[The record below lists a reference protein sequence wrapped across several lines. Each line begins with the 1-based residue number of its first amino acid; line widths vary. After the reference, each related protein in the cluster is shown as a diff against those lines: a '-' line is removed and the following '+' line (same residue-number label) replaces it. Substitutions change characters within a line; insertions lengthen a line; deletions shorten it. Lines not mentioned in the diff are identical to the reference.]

1 MELLKDNPRK
11 LFFKFLI
18 PAISSAIAVAAYS
31 FVDTIVIGQGVGPDG
46 TAACAVVLPIFSI
59 AHFLSLLCG
68 IGGAVLMSKARGEG
82 NNEKGD
88 AYFTTAI
95 FFACIVTGVIWTLGM
110 IFQEPFYRLCGADDK
125 LLPFAIEYGSW
136 IFASF
141 PTFVFV
147 PFLGYFIRTDGSPKV
162 VMCVTIIGGV
172 INMIGDWLF
181 VFPFGMGMTGAALA
195 TVLGSV
201 TQTIL
206 LIGYIL
212 LKKTNLKLAKPF
224 EWLKAVK
231 KISTIGFGAGISQ
244 IAVIVVTFVINNQV
258 MRYSG
263 SSALAVY
270 GMLSTIVA
278 LYLCIFEGI
287 GQAAQPVVSANFGA
301 QKHDRYL
308 SIGKLGMKTAVLF
321 GVICSAICILF
332 PSQVTRIFMKVT
344 PEVAEI
350 APYILRVYSI
360 SFLPLA
366 INMFVMAFLQS
377 VNKASTATIIS
388 LLRGITINVALL
400 YILPLLMQGNGIWWA
415 ITIAESTTAVV
426 AVISMARFYEDETK
440 ATKNGISDFYTRK
453 FG

>member
-11 LFFKFLI
+11 LFFKFLV

-68 IGGAVLMSKARGEG
+68 IGGSVLMSKARGAG
-82 NNEKGD
+82 NKEKGE
-88 AYFTTAI
+88 AYFTASI
-95 FFACIVTGVIWTLGM
+95 LFACIVTAVVWILGM

-125 LLPFAIEYGSW
+125 LLPLAIEYGSW

-162 VMCVTIIGGV
+162 VMYVTIIGGV
-172 INMIGDWLF
+172 VNMIGDWLF
-181 VFPFGMGMTGAALA
+181 VFPFDMGMTGAALA
-195 TVLGSV
+195 TALGSI

-224 EWLKAVK
+224 EWMKAVR
-231 KISTIGFGAGISQ
+231 KIAAIGFGAGISQ

-258 MRYSG
+258 MKYSG

-270 GMLSTIVA
+270 GMLSTIAA

-301 QKHDRYL
+301 KEHKRYL
-308 SIGKLGMKTAVLF
+308 SVGKLGMRTAIIF
-321 GVICSAICILF
+321 GVICAAICILF

-366 INMFVMAFLQS
+366 INMFVMAYLQS
-377 VNKASTATIIS
+377 VNKASAATTIS

-400 YILPLLMQGNGIWWA
+400 YVLPLFMQGEGIWWA
-415 ITIAESTTAVV
+415 VTIAESIAAVV
-426 AVISMARFYEDETK
+426 AVIYMVLFYK
-440 ATKNGISDFYTRK
+440 GSK
-453 FG
+453 FEKQLG

>member
-11 LFFKFLI
+11 LFFKFLV

-31 FVDTIVIGQGVGPDG
+31 FVDTIVIGQGVGPEG

-68 IGGAVLMSKARGEG
+68 IGGSVLMSKARGEG

-88 AYFTTAI
+88 AYFTTSI
-95 FFACIVTGVIWTLGM
+95 LFACIVTAVIWILGM
-110 IFQEPFYRLCGADDK
+110 IFQEPFYRLCGADDG
-125 LLPFAIEYGSW
+125 LLPYAMEYGTW

-162 VMCVTIIGGV
+162 VMYVTIIGGV

-181 VFPFGMGMTGAALA
+181 VFPFDMGMAGAALA

-201 TQTIL
+201 VQTIL
-206 LIGYIL
+206 LIGYVL
-212 LKKTNLKLAKPF
+212 LKKTDLKLAKPF
-224 EWLKAVK
+224 EWLKAVR
-231 KISTIGFGAGISQ
+231 KIAAIGFGAGISQ

-258 MRYSG
+258 MKYSG

-270 GMLSTIVA
+270 GMLSTIAA

-301 QKHDRYL
+301 KEHKRYMNV
-308 SIGKLGMKTAVLF
+308 GKLGMRTAIIF
-321 GVICSAICILF
+321 GLICAAICILF

-366 INMFVMAFLQS
+366 INMFVMAYLQS
-377 VNKASTATIIS
+377 VNKASAATTIS

-400 YILPLLMQGNGIWWA
+400 YVLPLIMQGDGIWWA
-415 ITIAESTTAVV
+415 ITIAEGITAIV
-426 AVISMARFYEDETK
+426 AIGFMIKSYKSFE
-440 ATKNGISDFYTRK
+440 NI
-453 FG
+453 

>member
-1 MELLKDNPRK
+1 MELLKDDPRK

-46 TAACAVVLPIFSI
+46 TAACAIVLPIFSI
-59 AHFLSLLCG
+59 AHFVSLLCG
-68 IGGAVLMSKARGEG
+68 IGGSVLMSKARGSG

-88 AYFTTAI
+88 AYFTASI
-95 FFACIVTGVIWTLGM
+95 LFACLITAVVWILGM
-110 IFQEPFYRLCGADDK
+110 IFQEPFYRLCGADDG
-125 LLPFAIEYGSW
+125 LLPYAIEYGSW
-136 IFASF
+136 IFALF

-147 PFLGYFIRTDGSPKV
+147 PFMGYFIRTDGAPKV
-162 VMCVTIIGGV
+162 VMYVTIIGGV

-181 VFPFGMGMTGAALA
+181 VFPLNMGMMGAALA

-212 LKKTNLKLAKPF
+212 LKRTNLKLAKPF
-224 EWLKAVK
+224 EWMKAVK
-231 KISTIGFGAGISQ
+231 KISAIGFGAGISQ

-258 MRYSG
+258 MKYAG

-270 GMLSTIVA
+270 GMLSTIAA

-287 GQAAQPVVSANFGA
+287 GQAAQPIVSANFGA
-301 QKHDRYL
+301 KKHKRYA
-308 SIGKLGMKTAVLF
+308 SVGRLGMKTAIVF
-321 GVICSAICILF
+321 GVICAAICILF
-332 PSQVTRIFMKVT
+332 PAQVTSIFMKVT

-366 INMFVMAFLQS
+366 INMFVMAYLQS
-377 VNKASTATIIS
+377 VNQASAATVIS

-400 YILPLLMQGNGIWWA
+400 YILPLFMEGNGIWWA
-415 ITIAESTTAVV
+415 VTAAESIAAVV
-426 AVISMARFYEDETK
+426 AVVCIVRFYKTL
-440 ATKNGISDFYTRK
+440 NFL
-453 FG
+453 